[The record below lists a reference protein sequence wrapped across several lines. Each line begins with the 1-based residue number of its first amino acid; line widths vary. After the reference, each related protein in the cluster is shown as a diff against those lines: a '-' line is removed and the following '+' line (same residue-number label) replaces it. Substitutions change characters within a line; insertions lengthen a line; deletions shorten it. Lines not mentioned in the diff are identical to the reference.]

1 MRTFFNGLGQGCIA
15 VAMSHDAQYVAT
27 VSMAVPQVQ
36 LHHGPLH
43 TRMNNIYM
51 CCVQV
56 VCVWDWTSGSDDPLC
71 KTTLNTDFR
80 QQVSRGTLHSPK
92 LLVVT

>member
-1 MRTFFNGLGQGCIA
+1 M
-15 VAMSHDAQYVAT
+15 YEY
-27 VSMAVPQVQ
+27 
-36 LHHGPLH
+36 
-43 TRMNNIYM
+43 YM

-92 LLVVT
+92 RLVVT